1 MNKFEHCDVLAH
13 NCRGMK
19 KIYGIWLTAFVTLF
33 LASSSVL
40 AQNTTDYATITDL
53 MGERPGNSYYQNT
66 SSGAQTQGNTSSTSS
81 AGASVLQQPSTSK
94 LTVDAPAPT
103 VTPITEQKSS
113 NWKLFA
119 VLAGIF
125 FVAGVVLFVLG
136 MANTKQLEEALA
148 KEALAAK
155 KAPKTKKVTV
165 LTKKPVK
172 KSKTK
177 KSAKK
182 RR

>member
-1 MNKFEHCDVLAH
+1 MDKFEHYNVLAH
-13 NCRGMK
+13 NCRVMK
-19 KIYGIWLTAFVTLF
+19 KIVGIWLTAFVTLF

-40 AQNTTDYATITDL
+40 AQSADGSATITDL
-53 MGERPGNSYYQNT
+53 MGQRPSNSYYQNT
-66 SSGAQTQGNTSSTSS
+66 SSGAQTQGSGSSTSS
-81 AGASVLQQPSTSK
+81 AGASVLQQPSTGK
-94 LTVDAPAPT
+94 LKVDAPIAT
-103 VTPITEQKSS
+103 VTPTVKQKSS

-148 KEALAAK
+148 KEALAVK
-155 KAPKTKKVTV
+155 ETSKA
-165 LTKKPVK
+165 KKPVK
-172 KSKTK
+172 KPKTK

-182 RR
+182 PIAKRK